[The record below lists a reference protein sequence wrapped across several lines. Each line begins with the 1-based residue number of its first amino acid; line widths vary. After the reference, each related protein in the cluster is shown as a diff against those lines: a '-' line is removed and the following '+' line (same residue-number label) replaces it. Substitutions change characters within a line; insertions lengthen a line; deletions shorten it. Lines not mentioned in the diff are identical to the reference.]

1 MFFKRERISAWIAVL
16 VMMLTSIGCNAVE
29 TTVST
34 IETQPIG
41 LSSAE
46 ASHSNSSSVS
56 GTSLYSGSNEPGS
69 SVASDTN
76 RTTNAPTTLKNV
88 INKSSALVS
97 VSDVRKSTTGA
108 GWTITTAS
116 KTSIS
121 KSNTTQSSSS
131 PLDKESVSTVS
142 KNWEDLGNILI
153 LGDSY
158 STFQGYI
165 PDGYSC
171 WYVNPPENET
181 DVTSVEET
189 WWKLLLGET
198 RANLLRNDSYS
209 GSTICNY
216 GYGGI
221 DTSLTGIGISF
232 IARLDRLIEQGYFE
246 QNQVDTILIFG
257 GTNDAWVPSP
267 VGSVKYSGWTSADLR
282 NALPAFCY
290 LLDRIKTNV
299 PNARIINIV
308 NDGILNSTRLV
319 SGYQNACT
327 HYNVECLT
335 LQNVAKQ
342 SGHPS
347 VAGMQAIKDQLVAYL
362 KAHVK

>member
-1 MFFKRERISAWIAVL
+1 MFLSRKRISAWILVL
-16 VMMLTSIGCNAVE
+16 AMMLASIGCNAVE

-34 IETQPIG
+34 IETQPAG
-41 LSSAE
+41 LSSTE
-46 ASHSNSSSVS
+46 VSHSNSSSVS
-56 GTSLYSGSNEPGS
+56 GTSLYSKPGS
-69 SVASDTN
+69 SITSDTN
-76 RTTNAPTTLKNV
+76 RMTNAPTTLKN
-88 INKSSALVS
+88 ITDKSRGSVS
-97 VSDVRKSTTGA
+97 VSSPRKSTT
-108 GWTITTAS
+108 TVRRTTTTAS

-121 KSNTTQSSSS
+121 KSTTTRPSSSLS
-131 PLDKESVSTVS
+131 DTSTVF
-142 KNWEDLGNILI
+142 KRWEELGNILI

-158 STFQGYI
+158 STFKGYI
-165 PDGYSC
+165 PDGYSY

-181 DVTSVEET
+181 DITSVEET

-198 RANLLRNDSYS
+198 KANLLRNDSYS

-216 GYGGI
+216 GYGGS
-221 DTSLTGIGISF
+221 DTSLTGAGISF

-246 QNQVDTILIFG
+246 QNQVDTIFIFG

-267 VGSVKYSGWTSADLR
+267 VGSVKYSGWTSTDLR

-290 LLDRIKTNV
+290 LLDRIKTYV
-299 PNARIINIV
+299 PNARIINII
-308 NDGILNSTRLV
+308 NDGILNSTQLV
-319 SGYQNACT
+319 NGYQNACT

-362 KAHVK
+362 KTHVK